1 LTFMRFPTFVS
12 KLFERVRVNKVIR
25 VLILSDF
32 FLFSGV
38 GLMSP
43 IFAVF
48 ITEQIKGGS
57 ISVAGFAAAIYLMCK
72 SLLPIPIARFM
83 DIQRG
88 EKDDFRVMMFGSIVM
103 ALVPFVYLFVRLP
116 WELYVVQAIYG
127 IGAAFAFVSW
137 QAIFTRHVDK
147 EDVALEW
154 GVYNTLTDLGGAAAA
169 GIGGAIAQALGFHL
183 LFILTGVILLCGVG
197 ALFGIARRFT

>member
-1 LTFMRFPTFVS
+1 MRFPTFVS

-197 ALFGIARRFT
+197 ALFGIVRRFT

>member
-1 LTFMRFPTFVS
+1 MWLPAFVS
-12 KLFERVRVNKVIR
+12 KLFEKVRMNKVIR

-57 ISVAGFAAAIYLMCK
+57 IQVAGFAAAIYLICK
-72 SLLPIPIARFM
+72 SLLPIPIARFI
-83 DIQRG
+83 DIRRG
-88 EKDDFRVMMFGSIVM
+88 EKDDFRVMMLGSIVM
-103 ALVPFVYLFVRLP
+103 ALVPFAYLFVHLP

-127 IGAAFAFVSW
+127 IGAAFAFISW
-137 QAIFTRHVDK
+137 EAIFTRHVDK

-154 GVYNTLTDLGGAAAA
+154 GMYETLMNLGGAAAA
-169 GIGGAIAQALGFHL
+169 GIGGAIAQTLGFQA

-197 ALFGIARRFT
+197 ALFGIARRFG

>member
-1 LTFMRFPTFVS
+1 MRFPTFVS

>member
-1 LTFMRFPTFVS
+1 MKFPTFVS

-57 ISVAGFAAAIYLMCK
+57 IQVAGFAAAIYLMCK

-83 DIQRG
+83 DIRRG
-88 EKDDFRVMMFGSIVM
+88 EKDDFRVMMFGSVMM
-103 ALVPFVYLFVRLP
+103 ALVPFAYLFVHLP

-154 GVYNTLTDLGGAAAA
+154 GMYNTLTDLGGAAAA
-169 GIGGAIAQALGFHL
+169 GIGGAIAQALGFQA

-197 ALFGIARRFT
+197 VLFGIARRFD

>member
-1 LTFMRFPTFVS
+1 MRFPTFVS
-12 KLFERVRVNKVIR
+12 KLFERVRVDKVIR

>member
-1 LTFMRFPTFVS
+1 MRFPTFVS

-88 EKDDFRVMMFGSIVM
+88 EKDDFRVMMFGPIVM

-116 WELYVVQAIYG
+116 WELYVV
-127 IGAAFAFVSW
+127 
-137 QAIFTRHVDK
+137 
-147 EDVALEW
+147 
-154 GVYNTLTDLGGAAAA
+154 
-169 GIGGAIAQALGFHL
+169 
-183 LFILTGVILLCGVG
+183 
-197 ALFGIARRFT
+197 

>member
-1 LTFMRFPTFVS
+1 MRFPTFVS

-88 EKDDFRVMMFGSIVM
+88 EKDDFRVMMFGPIVM

>member
-1 LTFMRFPTFVS
+1 MQLPTFIS
-12 KLFERVRVNKVIR
+12 RLFEKVRMNKVIR
-25 VLILSDF
+25 ILILSDF

-48 ITEQIKGGS
+48 ITGQIKGGS
-57 ISVAGFAAAIYLMCK
+57 IQVAGFAAAIYLICK
-72 SLLPIPIARFM
+72 SLLPIPIARFI
-83 DIQRG
+83 DIRRG

-103 ALVPFVYLFVRLP
+103 ALVPFAYLFVHRP

-154 GVYNTLTDLGGAAAA
+154 GMYETLTDLGGAAAA
-169 GIGGAIAQALGFHL
+169 GIGGVIAQALGFQA

-197 ALFGIARRFT
+197 ALFGIARRFD